1 MPSGDESLNRSSFIL
16 IAAFALAGAA
26 HAAAQQQQPVVAPPP
41 AQPAFFSRT
50 DFHLNAAWL
59 GSVAANATAGGET
72 VADQRFKWDTFW
84 GGSVDV
90 VDYVGGRLAVLI
102 DYEAVLGSE
111 FQLFDPNQGNY
122 TLEASASAR
131 LSRDTEVIAMF
142 HHVSRHLSDRPKVRN
157 PVAFNELGVRV
168 LRRLARGRSTLDVDA
183 EGGRVMERAYVD
195 YTWLADLSV
204 MGRLQVSNRLGV
216 FAHAEGHLIGVDGD
230 VANRTTQSGGF
241 IEAGVHIK
249 GTDGALELFAGLEKR
264 IDADP
269 LDRQPR
275 HWALAGFRLLSR

>member
-1 MPSGDESLNRSSFIL
+1 VPSGDESLIRRGLIL
-16 IAAFALAGAA
+16 VALVALAGGS
-26 HAAAQQQQPVVAPPP
+26 AAAQQQPVVAAPP
-41 AQPAFFSRT
+41 AQPDFFTRT

-59 GSVAANATAGGET
+59 ANVAADATAAEET
-72 VADQRFKWDTFW
+72 LADQRFRWDTFW

-90 VDYVGGRLAVLI
+90 VDYVSGRLGVLI

-111 FQLFDPNQGNY
+111 FQPFDPNQGSY

-131 LSRDTEVIAMF
+131 VHRDTELVAIF

-157 PVAFNELGVRV
+157 PVAFNELGLRV
-168 LRRLARGRSTLDVDA
+168 LRRLDRGRSTLDVDA

-195 YTWLADLSV
+195 YAWLADLSV
-204 MGRLQVSNRLGV
+204 TGRFRLSNRFGV
-216 FAHAEGHLIGVDGD
+216 FAHATGHLIGVDGD
-230 VANRTTQSGGF
+230 VANRTTQSGGL
-241 IEAGVHIK
+241 IEAGVHIA
-249 GTDGALELFAGLEKR
+249 GTGGALELFAGLEKR